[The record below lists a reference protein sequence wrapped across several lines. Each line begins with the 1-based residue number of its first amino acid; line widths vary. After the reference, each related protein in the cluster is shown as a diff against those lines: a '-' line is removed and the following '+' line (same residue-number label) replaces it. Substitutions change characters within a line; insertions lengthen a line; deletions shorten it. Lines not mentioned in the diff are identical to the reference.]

1 MSHTSRLLGGV
12 GGGQLIGLLL
22 PALTGAAAA
31 HAGGLAT
38 GTGGLGAT
46 AIISELLSG
55 GVGGAVLSGAVGLI
69 KNKMAS

>member
-46 AIISELLSG
+46 GIISELLSG
-55 GVGGAVLSGAVGLI
+55 GVGGSFGCR
-69 KNKMAS
+69 